1 VRLPT
6 LLKLQATPETE
17 AIMAVTKQQALDY
30 HFGQRPGK
38 VEVVASKPC
47 RTQRDLSL
55 AYTPGVAIPCLEIEK
70 NPHDAF
76 KYTARGNLVAVISNG
91 TAVLGLG
98 DIGALAGKPVME
110 GKGVLFK
117 RFADVDVFDLEV
129 DTHNPDEVIKLCQ
142 LLEPTFG
149 GINLEDIKAP
159 ECFYIEETLKKT
171 MKIPVFHDDQH
182 GTAIISGAAL
192 LNALEVVGKRIGEVT
207 VVFNGAG
214 AAGIACAEHY
224 VRMGV
229 KRGNITLCDT
239 KGVVYK
245 GRFAKESPLRTLA
258 DAMRGAD
265 VFVGCSVKG
274 AVNVDMIRSMAAR
287 PIVFAMANPDP
298 EISYEEAKFSRDD
311 VIFATGRSDY
321 PNQVNNVL
329 GFPFIFRGALDVRA
343 TAINEEMKL
352 AATRALAAL
361 AKEDVPDSVCR
372 AYGVERLKFGAE
384 YLIPK
389 PFDPRVLLWEAVA
402 VAKAAMESG
411 VAQEPVDL
419 EVYRE
424 QLERRLG
431 KAHEVAR
438 MMVHKAQAQPKHV
451 VFPEGDNEKILR
463 ACHMLVEENIA
474 VPILLGDPG
483 IIHKNILELGL
494 DLHGIRIVDPA
505 NSSLR
510 EQYIQ
515 ELFRLRQRR
524 GMTLSE
530 AQKQITNRNIFG
542 SMMLHMGDAEALVSG
557 VTQHFPDTIRP
568 ALEIVR
574 VREGLHKVSGCY
586 AMITR
591 KGDIFFLADTS
602 VNIEPTAEDLVEI
615 ALCTAQTARRFDLE
629 PRVAMLSFSSFGST
643 KHPQCEKVRRAVE
656 LLQCAD
662 PTLMVDGELMADDA
676 ISPEIDQNYPFSRLK
691 GGANVL
697 IFPDL
702 NSANITY
709 KLLTKIG
716 GAEMLGPILM
726 GMSKPV
732 HLVPRGAEVEEIV
745 NVTAIA
751 VVDAQETG
759 AAVRPVEFEPEQEV
773 AQV

>member
-1 VRLPT
+1 MP
-6 LLKLQATPETE
+6 
-17 AIMAVTKQQALDY
+17 VTKQQALDY
-30 HFGQRPGK
+30 HFGERPGK
-38 VEVVASKPC
+38 IEVTPSKPC
-47 RTQRDLSL
+47 RTQKDLSL
-55 AYTPGVAIPCLEIEK
+55 AYTPGVADPCLEIAK

-76 KYTARGNLVAVISNG
+76 KYTAKGNLVAVVSNG

-129 DTHNPDEVIKLCQ
+129 NSHDPEEIIKLCQ

-159 ECFYIEETLKKT
+159 ECFYIEETLRKT

-182 GTAIISGAAL
+182 GTAIISGVAL
-192 LNALEVVGKRIGEVT
+192 LNALEIVGKPIQLVR

-214 AAGIACAEHY
+214 ASGIACAEHY
-224 VRMGV
+224 VRLGV
-229 KRGNITLCDT
+229 KRENITLCDT

-245 GRFAKESPLRTLA
+245 GRTAGMNPYKERFAKETRLRTLA
-258 DAMRGAD
+258 EAMREAD

-274 AVNVDMIRSMAAR
+274 AVNADMLRTMASR

-298 EISYEEAKFSRDD
+298 EITYEEAKLSRSD
-311 VIFATGRSDY
+311 VILATGRSDY

-352 AATRALAAL
+352 AATRALAQL

-372 AYGVERLKFGAE
+372 AYGVESLRFGPD

-402 VAKAAMESG
+402 VARAAMESG

-419 EVYRE
+419 ELYRE

-431 KAHEVAR
+431 KAHEIAR
-438 MMVHKAQAQPKHV
+438 MMVHKAQADPKTV
-451 VFPEGDNEKILR
+451 VFPEGDHEKILR
-463 ACHMLVEENIA
+463 ACHALVEENIA
-474 VPILLGDPG
+474 VPILLGNAEV
-483 IIHKNILELGL
+483 IHKKIPELGL
-494 DLHGIRIVDPA
+494 DLRGVRIVDPA
-505 NSSLR
+505 SSPMR
-510 EQYIQ
+510 DRYVQ

-524 GMTLSE
+524 GVTLTE
-530 AQKQITNRNIFG
+530 ARALIQNRNVFA

-557 VTQHFPDTIRP
+557 VSQHFPDTIRP

-586 AMITR
+586 AMITK
-591 KGDIFFLADTS
+591 KGDIYFLADTS
-602 VNIEPTAEDLVEI
+602 VNIDPTAEDLVEI
-615 ALCTAQTARRFDLE
+615 ALCTAQTARRFDIE
-629 PRVAMLSFSSFGST
+629 PRVALLSFSSFGST
-643 KHPQCEKVRRAVE
+643 RHPQCEKVRRAVE
-656 LLQCAD
+656 LLRRAD
-662 PTLMVDGELMADDA
+662 PTLMADGELMADDA
-676 ISPEIDQNYPFSRLK
+676 VSLDLEQHYPFSTLK

-702 NSANITY
+702 DSANIAY
-709 KLLTKIG
+709 KLLAKIG
-716 GAEMLGPILM
+716 GCETLGPILM

-732 HLVPRGAEVEEIV
+732 HLLSRGAQVEEIV

-751 VVDAQETG
+751 VVDAQETS
-759 AAVRPVEFEPEQEV
+759 VVESLNEFVSVGDEKDCC
-773 AQV
+773 